1 MGAANTPPPIP
12 TPSYTPMWRIAAL
25 FCVVGLLA
33 GCASQRQYQEL
44 AEDQTQQIDSLRNT
58 QDRLRQTMAAL
69 RDSLQFY
76 DDIDSGRYYRQI
88 RTLNNR
94 INKLQYE
101 VAVAL
106 DDGVTVT
113 TLQVDD
119 LFEPGTTDLT
129 EDAAGTLDGVAELLN
144 GEHAGKPVRVEGHS
158 DSVPVGGSMKDTYP
172 SNWELAGAR
181 AAAVARYLIQN
192 GEVDESRVAVVSYG
206 AARPLVSNATAQGR
220 SENRRVRI
228 SVLPEAEPAERAGT
242 DQALG
247 R

>member
-1 MGAANTPPPIP
+1 
-12 TPSYTPMWRIAAL
+12 
-25 FCVVGLLA
+25 
-33 GCASQRQYQEL
+33 
-44 AEDQTQQIDSLRNT
+44 
-58 QDRLRQTMAAL
+58 
-69 RDSLQFY
+69 
-76 DDIDSGRYYRQI
+76 
-88 RTLNNR
+88 
-94 INKLQYE
+94 
-101 VAVAL
+101 
-106 DDGVTVT
+106 
-113 TLQVDD
+113 
-119 LFEPGTTDLT
+119 
-129 EDAAGTLDGVAELLN
+129 
-144 GEHAGKPVRVEGHS
+144 
-158 DSVPVGGSMKDTYP
+158 MKDTYP